1 MKEKPTIPLP
11 LLFIFE
17 GILILLEVPS
27 WFNIFEPRGFEID
40 QKFLDMVK
48 VHYIFDDIGT
58 ALFVPMIAGA
68 VFTILYCVSFLYGRS
83 GKILSILLVIHM
95 IVAVCLGIF
104 FPIDRY
110 LETPVVDRVTANGYV
125 RGTGS
130 NAKQAITVKS
140 RQPDF
145 PVYIRIDILPE
156 DSYGREFYII
166 KLGDSVYKAYDPM
179 IYSYQAG

>member
-1 MKEKPTIPLP
+1 MKEKPSIPIP

-27 WFNIFEPRGFEID
+27 WFDLFAPRGFEID
-40 QKFLDMVK
+40 QTFLSMVK
-48 VHYIFDDIGT
+48 TKYIFDDIGT
-58 ALFVPMIAGA
+58 ALFIPMIAGA
-68 VFTILYCVSFLYGRS
+68 VLTLLYCLTYLYGRS
-83 GKILSILLVIHM
+83 EKVTGILLVIHM
-95 IVAVCLGIF
+95 LVSAALGIF
-104 FPIDRY
+104 FPMDRY

-130 NAKQAITVKS
+130 DAKTAITVKS

-145 PVYIRIDILPE
+145 PVYIKIDILSK
-156 DSYGREFYII
+156 DAYGREFYII
-166 KLGDSVYKAYDPM
+166 KLGDSVYKAYDPI

>member
-1 MKEKPTIPLP
+1 MQDKPTIPIP

-17 GILILLEVPS
+17 GLLILLEIPS
-27 WFNIFEPRGFEID
+27 WFDVFEPRGFEID
-40 QKFLDMVK
+40 SEFLAMVK
-48 VHYIFDDIGT
+48 AHYIFSDIGT
-58 ALFVPMIAGA
+58 ALFVPMLVGA
-68 VFTILYCVSFLYGRS
+68 VLTLLYCITYLYGRS
-83 GKILSILLVIHM
+83 EKITGILLIVHM
-95 IVAVCLGIF
+95 IVSACLGIF
-104 FPIDRY
+104 FPMDRY

-130 NAKQAITVKS
+130 DAKQAITVKS

-156 DSYGREFYII
+156 DAYGREFYII